1 MTDSRNQNR
10 TDEKEILVGPPVVLP
25 LNSPDRVFVRKNA
38 ILDIEDGSKTKL
50 ATPYGMWGAGGGGG
64 GLVGADPNPPA
75 SIFDIP
81 QLTDI
86 ENVTYVQYFDAFN
99 SIRIKAIVKI
109 RNSSKVKENVIGVDA
124 RNEPKGGSAV
134 TAIPSGFVTPSPST
148 PSVKFDR
155 TGTAIAWGWDNSTG
169 LGSYS
174 TVSYEWEIRSNDG
187 TTSTPLNSG
196 SKSYVPNTTSL
207 EIGDSEIYKNYRV
220 SSGQNDTLATSS
232 SRWLMVRAVVLA
244 TDGKTYYSRYSEPI

>member
-1 MTDSRNQNR
+1 MNDSRNKNR
-10 TDEKEILVGPPVVLP
+10 TDQKEILVGPPVVLP
-25 LNSPDRVFVRKNA
+25 LNSPDRVFVRKSA
-38 ILDIEDGSKTKL
+38 ILDIEDGSQPKL
-50 ATPYGMWGAGGGGG
+50 PTPFGIGSGGGSS
-64 GLVGADPNPPA
+64 VGSDPNLPIA
-75 SIFDIP
+75 ILDIP

-109 RNSSKVKENVIGVDA
+109 RNSSKVKDNVIGVDA
-124 RNEPKGGSAV
+124 RNEPKGGSIVSAV
-134 TAIPSGFVTPSPST
+134 PSGFVAPSPST

-155 TGTAIAWGWDNSTG
+155 NGTAIAWGWNNSTG

-174 TVSYEWEIRSNDG
+174 TVSYEWQIRSNDG

-196 SKSYVPNTTSL
+196 FKNYVPDSTSI
-207 EIGDSEIYKNYRV
+207 EIGDSEVYKDYRV
-220 SSGQNDTLATSS
+220 SSGQNDTAATSS
-232 SRWLMVRAVVLA
+232 SRWLIVRAVVLA

>member
-1 MTDSRNQNR
+1 MNDSRNQNR
-10 TDEKEILVGPPVVLP
+10 TDQKEILVGPPVVLP
-25 LNSPDRVFVRKNA
+25 LNSPDRVFVRKSA
-38 ILDIEDGSKTKL
+38 ILDIDDGSQPKL
-50 ATPYGMWGAGGGGG
+50 PTPFGIGGSGGGS
-64 GLVGADPNPPA
+64 VGSDPNLPPA
-75 SIFDIP
+75 ILDIP

-124 RNEPKGGSAV
+124 RNEPKGGSQV
-134 TAIPSGFVTPSPST
+134 SAIPSGFIAPSPST
-148 PSVKFDR
+148 PSVKFNR
-155 TGTAIAWGWDNSTG
+155 NGTAIAWGWNNSTG

-196 SKSYVPNTTSL
+196 SKNYVSDSTSI
-207 EIGDSEIYKNYRV
+207 EIGNSGVYKDYRV
-220 SSGQNDTLATSS
+220 SSGQSDTAATSS
-232 SRWLMVRAVVLA
+232 SRWLIVRAVVVA